1 MRKQCGQTDTY
12 EEQKL
17 LKNNLPRKIK
27 SHRHVIFLG
36 PVLLFLEI
44 QSPLPPPNKKKIMR
58 KKMLSHDYVSLLWVY
73 PAPYMQLWNSHY

>member
-27 SHRHVIFLG
+27 SCRHVIFLG
-36 PVLLFLEI
+36 LVLLFLEI
-44 QSPLPPPNKKKIMR
+44 QFPPHPPQKKIMR
-58 KKMLSHDYVSLLWVY
+58 RKRLSHDYVSLLWVY
-73 PAPYMQLWNSHY
+73 PAPHTQLWNSHF